1 VEAADLNRESGAT
14 SDESA
19 DLNGESEATSD
30 ESANLSAESKT
41 TLKKSAKSNA
51 MLTATDSEDETD
63 QSADTATTPVQT
75 SLTLTNIEL
84 DTPAGVDDT
93 FGYQI
98 YIWTT
103 DDSGYISPVTGNYG
117 SASFTSKGLIYYN
130 AYSMGLPYNTNNY
143 YTYFGYTTVYLSSGQ
158 SSTITD
164 LPEGCNY
171 YIVAAASANYYVKNL
186 TCTYGTVDEQVGSVT
201 VYDASGPNEVVC
213 VNDYAPNSLR
223 ISEEVISS
231 NPKSVN
237 DTFTFTIYL
246 YSHSTSKNTPLF
258 DGDSVKVNISTDNQ
272 AGVDP
277 LNLGDTLTFTKT
289 DNTTLPG
296 LSISG
301 TYNVATVTLKHGQSI
316 VLNNLGNN
324 YGCYIAQTPDPHYRL
339 YQLKTRHVYV
349 KNMADYSG
357 SYDNL
362 YTHIDSCN
370 VSSSVGF
377 VNSQENLSITKEVV
391 GSDTTRE
398 FTFNVYFMLYSF
410 DTTRYSPL
418 GDDTYELSYT
428 NPRGDEA
435 KTVQFKTGT
444 DIAKSLS
451 GLTDYAGS
459 TYTAEFAAAQI
470 KVAAGQTVT
479 IKDLPTWMCYYI
491 EEVPVDNYTLTDLTT
506 TDADAEVNEGAGALY
521 NWYSITDATATFTN
535 TFTPENGTD
544 LTISKTVTGLGDQTQ
559 EFPFQITLTDGEG
572 NPLSDRD
579 IAVKLSDGT
588 ESVYTT
594 DTNGVLTVYLKHS
607 QTVTL
612 EDLPEGTKY
621 YIEEQDADDYTT
633 TFHVAGDDTTETKH
647 IAGALDGADAEA
659 VEVNN
664 DYTITVPTGI
674 KTENRPFAY
683 LFAGSAVALL
693 LLLIEKRLRRN
704 HR

>member
-1 VEAADLNRESGAT
+1 VETADLNGESEAI

-19 DLNGESEATSD
+19 DLNGESETASD
-30 ESANLSAESKT
+30 ESADLSAEPKT

-51 MLTATDSEDETD
+51 MMTTTDSEDETD

-103 DDSGYISPVTGNYG
+103 DASGYVSPVTGKYG
-117 SASFTSKGLIYYN
+117 STSFTSQRLIYYN
-130 AYSMGLPYNTNNY
+130 AYNMGLPYNTSST

-158 SSTITD
+158 SATITD
-164 LPEGCNY
+164 LPEGCSY
-171 YIVAAASANYYVKNL
+171 YIIAAASANYYVKNL
-186 TCTYGTVDEQVGSVT
+186 TSTYGTIDDQVGTVT
-201 VYDASGPNEVVC
+201 VNGASGPNEVVC
-213 VNDYAPNSLR
+213 VNDYAPNSLQ
-223 ISEEVISS
+223 ISEEVISN
-231 NPKSVN
+231 NPDSVN

-258 DGDSVKVNISTDNQ
+258 DGDSVKVSITTNIKD
-272 AGVDP
+272 GVEP
-277 LNLGDTLTFTKT
+277 LNLGDTLTFTKSV
-289 DNTTLPG
+289 NPTLPG

-377 VNSQENLSITKEVV
+377 VNSQENLSITQEVV

-410 DTTRYSPL
+410 DTGRYFPL
-418 GDDTYELSYT
+418 GDDIYELSYT

-451 GLTDYAGS
+451 GLVDYSES

-506 TDADAEVNEGAGALY
+506 TDADAEVNENSGALY

-647 IAGALDGADAEA
+647 MAGTLNGVDAEA

-664 DYTITVPTGI
+664 DYTIMVPTGI

-683 LFAGSAVALL
+683 LFAGSATALL
-693 LLLIEKRLRRN
+693 LLLIEKRRRRK